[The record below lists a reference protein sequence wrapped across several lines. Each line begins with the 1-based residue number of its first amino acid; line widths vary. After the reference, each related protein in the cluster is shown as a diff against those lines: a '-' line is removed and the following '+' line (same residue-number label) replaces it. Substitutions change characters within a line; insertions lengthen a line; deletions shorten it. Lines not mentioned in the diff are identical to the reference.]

1 MINTLKHR
9 ERLKMNKQIYE
20 LNKAELL
27 KVLND
32 EMQLVTLNKKYKEIK
47 KIAFLLQAVN
57 LLDENITVKIEG
69 VRKNNESRQMVNAG
83 SLIECIVKHYRN
95 GYESTWKTF
104 NDNESDLK
112 NGFMNWE
119 IKASLPNARNTALTE
134 PKNLILVNTCGVF
147 IIKKSVSMELMVDSN
162 NKYYENM
169 DYSAFDGVKH
179 YKKMEKALGII
190 A

>member
-1 MINTLKHR
+1 MK
-9 ERLKMNKQIYE
+9 KQIYE
-20 LNKAELL
+20 LSKSDLMQ
-27 KVLND
+27 VLND
-32 EMQLVTLNKKYKEIK
+32 EMQLVTTNKKYKEIK
-47 KIAFLLQAVN
+47 KVAFLLNIVS
-57 LLDENITVKIEG
+57 LLENSVTVKIEG
-69 VRKNNESRQMVNAG
+69 VRKNNESRNMVNAG

-95 GYESTWKTF
+95 GYENTWKTF
-104 NDNESDLK
+104 NESESDLK

-147 IIKKSVSMELMVDSN
+147 IIKKDVSMELLVDSN

-169 DYSAFDGVKH
+169 DYSAVKGVRH
-179 YKKMEKALGII
+179 YKKMENALGII